1 MKDGRAPARI
11 ARFAHQDETRRSAML
26 TWTLL
31 WAGTEHAA
39 GRRKRSGGWQAMA
52 EYLSAIF
59 RSYRDACDARQSLDE
74 ADLCEAGA
82 LLFFPLAP
90 PTRAPRAV
98 CAAHEL
104 DHAEYA
110 AHGEQIAI
118 TAINR
123 FMERDVD
130 SFVSDFHEDSRPGHT
145 LLVAAHPPAWYPR
158 QAAAASTRAARSRWP
173 SARSRPLLPSK
184 WRPGTSVPAGC
195 TPAG

>member
-74 ADLCEAGA
+74 SDLCEAGA
-82 LLFFPLAP
+82 LLLFPLAP
-90 PTRAPRAV
+90 PTRAPRPV

-130 SFVSDFHEDSRPGHT
+130 CFVSDFHEDSRPGHT
-145 LLVAAHPPAWYPR
+145 LLVAAHPPASALAHICDVLKNCGAFAIRLP
-158 QAAAASTRAARSRWP
+158 RSRWRLCLCNP
-173 SARSRPLLPSK
+173 R
-184 WRPGTSVPAGC
+184 
-195 TPAG
+195 